1 MALPNGGF
9 LIITRFDELY
19 RDYWSR
25 FEKIARNHWGF
36 TGELIYSIPQEGLPP
51 NEVRKKYRGIDRVP
65 LIAWPSRRFPDET
78 WMGREEPRH
87 LKRSTISRLRMERMK
102 DLSCQFGMRVVY
114 IPCFGIRKDG
124 K

>member
-36 TGELIYSIPQEGLPP
+36 TGELIYSIPQEGYRQMRCGRSTEALIVFLLLLGRRVDFRTKRGWV
-51 NEVRKKYRGIDRVP
+51 VRN
-65 LIAWPSRRFPDET
+65 
-78 WMGREEPRH
+78 PRH